1 MPQCP
6 GCLRVEQRLRSD
18 PRTGYKLVMR
28 YEKRLVREVGR
39 RVAIRRKRS
48 GMTQD
53 QFARKLG
60 VTDAHI
66 SYLERG
72 ERGPSLVM
80 LHKIAAVLGTTVGRL
95 VPDKV

>member
-1 MPQCP
+1 M
-6 GCLRVEQRLRSD
+6 GS
-18 PRTGYKLVMR
+18 GYKSSMR

-39 RVAIRRKRS
+39 RVAIRRKKS

-80 LHKIAAVLGTTVGRL
+80 LHKIARELGTTVGRL